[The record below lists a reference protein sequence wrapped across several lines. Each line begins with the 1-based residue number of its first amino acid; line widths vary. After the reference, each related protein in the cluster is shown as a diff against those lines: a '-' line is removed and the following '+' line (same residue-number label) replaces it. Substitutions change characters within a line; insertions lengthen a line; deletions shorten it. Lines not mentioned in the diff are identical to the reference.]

1 MKIRRT
7 YDRDF
12 KEKAVALSKLR
23 GNTREVAE
31 ELGIDPSILRRWI
44 RESDQYDN
52 NSFPGNGKPKLT
64 DDERE
69 LSRLRKELQEMKMER
84 DILKKAISIFSA
96 SDRKSTNS

>member
-1 MKIRRT
+1 MKTRRT

-23 GNTREVAE
+23 NNTREVAE
-31 ELGIDPSILRRWI
+31 ELGIEPSILRRWI

-69 LSRLRKELQEMKMER
+69 LSRLHKELQEMKMER